1 MMAGAAWAPQSLN
14 RFRYAN
20 NDPIDLIDPFGLDA
34 IQFCWTHIER
44 TDLNLGGTKVKGH
57 ERLITDRCEWLTF
70 DFGNTPGD
78 NWTVRL
84 FGRSTVCSA
93 ARAKTNTMGIRV
105 VRDNPH
111 VKGEVTKVQG
121 SAKANA
127 LKGEELTMGVTLL
140 NDGSL
145 IPQAASKDDPFGM
158 SGPAPNVAYL
168 QYGADAGA
176 TLNLNLTLTVQTI
189 NPLTGFNVDTP
200 VSKDN
205 ISIDIRCFAKP
216 DFTKE

>member
-1 MMAGAAWAPQSLN
+1 
-14 RFRYAN
+14 
-20 NDPIDLIDPFGLDA
+20 
-34 IQFCWTHIER
+34 
-44 TDLNLGGTKVKGH
+44 
-57 ERLITDRCEWLTF
+57 
-70 DFGNTPGD
+70 
-78 NWTVRL
+78 
-84 FGRSTVCSA
+84 
-93 ARAKTNTMGIRV
+93 MGIRV